1 MHNVEADIGRLRA
14 DTEQCRQLG
23 HITLGSYLSS
33 FKAMYPHSEIPWT
46 PKRIAINS
54 PRMAQLGVEQWKYAR
69 AMSDEVFR
77 EKELIVLV
85 YDRRMYMKVGN
96 ARMKAKFDLGHR
108 MANAFV
114 LVPNFHDYSREEAF
128 AANLE
133 RQVEE
138 FKLHPNNLRRSDKI
152 DGMWILPGTN
162 EPREVD
168 ITERL

>member
-1 MHNVEADIGRLRA
+1 MHNIEGLRA
-14 DTEQCRQLG
+14 DAEQCRQLG

-33 FKAMYPHSEIPWT
+33 FKAMYPHSKISLT
-46 PKRIAINS
+46 QGGIAINS
-54 PRMAQLGVEQWKYAR
+54 PRMAQLGVEQWKYDLAR
-69 AMSDEVFR
+69 KDENFR
-77 EKELIVLV
+77 EKQIIVIDYHRKL
-85 YDRRMYMKVGN
+85 YMKVGN
-96 ARMKAKFDLGHR
+96 ARMKAKFELGHR

-114 LVPNFHDYSREEAF
+114 LVPNFHDYFLEGAF

-138 FKLHPNNLRRSDKI
+138 FKLHPNNLWRSDRI
-152 DGMWILPGTN
+152 DGMWILEGTN